1 MTSPASPPAAT
12 HQKPAETEH
21 TTGKVVAFIAAF
33 AALAAVVLIP
43 IGGLAM
49 PAKIALGMLAFAVI
63 MWVTEAVTYPVSAV
77 MIVGLIA
84 IMLTF
89 ATDPETGEAV
99 GASQGLSTAMSG
111 FSSSAVALVAA
122 ALALATAMQ
131 ATGLHRRLALYV
143 LKLAGEKVSNVV
155 IGAIAI
161 SIILAFFVPSATA
174 RAGAVVPILM
184 GMVAAFGLEKES
196 KLAALLVITATQA
209 VSIWNVGIKTAAA
222 QNLVAVGFIEDQL
235 GQTVSWG
242 QWFLWAA
249 PWSVL
254 MSVAL
259 YFIMRWAIKPETD
272 AIAGGR
278 ELVEKQLAD
287 MGPMTGAE
295 KRLTAVAVALLLFWA
310 TEGLLH
316 PISSATITIVAVAI
330 MLTPRIGVMD
340 WKYAQEHINW
350 GTLVVFAAGISLGKF
365 LLDTGAASWLSES
378 TFGAIG
384 LVSMPILAAIALVSL
399 FNILIHLGFASAT
412 SLASALIPVFIA
424 LAATLDAPNGGIG
437 FVIIQQFVICFGF
450 LLPVSAPQN
459 MLAYGTGAFTSKQFL
474 RTGIPLTVVGY
485 LLILILSATY
495 WSWIGLV

>member
-1 MTSPASPPAAT
+1 MTTAASPPAAT
-12 HQKPAETEH
+12 HQTPAETEH

-33 AALAAVVLIP
+33 AALAAVMLIP

-99 GASQGLSTAMSG
+99 GASKGLSTAMSG

-122 ALALATAMQ
+122 ALALAAAMQ

-143 LKLAGEKVSNVV
+143 LKLAGEKVSNIV
-155 IGAIAI
+155 IGAIVI

-259 YFIMRWAIKPETD
+259 
-272 AIAGGR
+272 
-278 ELVEKQLAD
+278 
-287 MGPMTGAE
+287 
-295 KRLTAVAVALLLFWA
+295 
-310 TEGLLH
+310 
-316 PISSATITIVAVAI
+316 
-330 MLTPRIGVMD
+330 
-340 WKYAQEHINW
+340 
-350 GTLVVFAAGISLGKF
+350 
-365 LLDTGAASWLSES
+365 
-378 TFGAIG
+378 
-384 LVSMPILAAIALVSL
+384 
-399 FNILIHLGFASAT
+399 
-412 SLASALIPVFIA
+412 
-424 LAATLDAPNGGIG
+424 
-437 FVIIQQFVICFGF
+437 
-450 LLPVSAPQN
+450 
-459 MLAYGTGAFTSKQFL
+459 
-474 RTGIPLTVVGY
+474 
-485 LLILILSATY
+485 
-495 WSWIGLV
+495 